1 MHSEHWSG
9 RFASIDKLIHY
20 ICIVQLLYFIMITL
34 ARLRQV
40 VALAEH
46 GSFRRAAATLQITQP
61 ALTKSIQTLE
71 ATLGVRLLDRQPG
84 GVVLTEF
91 GQLVVDHTRDIVATE
106 NELLRRIGLLAGL
119 ETGTVKVAL
128 GPYPC
133 VLTGYKSVGRLLARH
148 PKLNV
153 SIQVAGWRETSRMV
167 ADKEVDF
174 GVAELSA
181 AVPHDM
187 LRTELV
193 GQHRARYFC
202 RPGHPILRHR
212 RIGLAELLG
221 FPWATTR
228 IPQRVSAAFP
238 RSAGAAG
245 HIDPFNGDF
254 VPAVEIDVPICF
266 AELIAGSD
274 VIAVGTLTLVEKDIE
289 TGALVVVPTP
299 EVKFRSGYGFILNRN
314 RSVSPAAESLM
325 REFQDQEKAASDREK
340 MLENRY
346 LAGTHQMT
354 K

>member
-1 MHSEHWSG
+1 
-9 RFASIDKLIHY
+9 
-20 ICIVQLLYFIMITL
+20 MITL

-46 GSFRRAAATLQITQP
+46 GNFRRAAATLQITQP
-61 ALTKSIQTLE
+61 ALTKGIQTLE
-71 ATLGVRLLDRQPG
+71 TTLGVRLFDRQPG

-91 GQLVVDHTRDIVATE
+91 GQLVVDHTRDIVTIE
-106 NELLRRIGLLAGL
+106 DELLRRIGLLAGL

-133 VLTGYKSVGRLLARH
+133 VLTGYTSVGRLLARH

-153 SIQVAGWRETSRMV
+153 SIQVAGWREISRMV

-181 AVPHDM
+181 AVLHDT
-187 LRTELV
+187 LWTELV

-202 RPGHPILRHR
+202 RPGHPILGR
-212 RIGLAELLG
+212 RQIGLAELLG

-254 VPAVEIDVPICF
+254 VPAVEIDVPIRL
-266 AELIAGSD
+266 ADLISGSN
-274 VIAVGTLTLVEKDIE
+274 VIAVGTLAMIEKDIE
-289 TGALVVVPTP
+289 AGTLVVVPTHD
-299 EVKFRSGYGFILNRN
+299 VKFRSGYGFILNRN
-314 RSVSPAAESLM
+314 RAVSPASESLM
-325 REFQDQEKAASDREK
+325 REFRDQEKAVSDREK
-340 MLENRY
+340 RLEKRY
-346 LAGTHQMT
+346 LTGTHQMT